1 MSSGLDS
8 TKNETEVHNVV
19 LQLERHRR
27 KLLCFLTSVTDKSKR
42 KEKMLRFDRRLI
54 HHFDWVMLLMLL
66 LVSAMALTN
75 LYSSTWNGTG
85 AVSTVLLK
93 QSYLFCAGLVM
104 IFVLM
109 VVDYGELE
117 TFGYVLYIGIVL
129 LLLYTNF
136 FVHTTINGSQRWI
149 NLGFFRLQPSEPAKL
164 ILVLVLASCYSKKE
178 VDNGY
183 RLRDLIMP
191 GALTA
196 IPFVLILIQPD
207 LGTALMLGI
216 LFVSMT
222 AFVKLRWST
231 VGILG
236 AFGAAGGFIGWKFL
250 LKDYQRRR
258 IETFLNPEGDP
269 MNHGYQIMQSKIAV
283 GSGRIFGKGFMEG
296 TQGHLHF
303 LPERH
308 TDFAFSVWGEEW
320 GFVGT
325 LFFLSCYFF
334 LLLWGINIAMT
345 ARDKFGVLLAFG
357 LVMLIFWQAVIN
369 LFMIMGFLP
378 VVGIPL
384 PLFSYGG
391 SSLLTT
397 LLAVGILMNIR
408 MRRFQNQQ

>member
-1 MSSGLDS
+1 MFLSRLSAMKQAG
-8 TKNETEVHNVV
+8 
-19 LQLERHRR
+19 RR
-27 KLLCFLTSVTDKSKR
+27 KPANIKR

-54 HHFDWVMLLMLL
+54 HHFDWVMLLMLV

-85 AVSTVLLK
+85 TVSSVLLK
-93 QSYLFCAGLVM
+93 QAYLFGAGLVM
-104 IFVLM
+104 IFALM
-109 VVDYGELE
+109 AIDYGELA
-117 TFGYVLYIGIVL
+117 TFGYILYIGIVL

-164 ILVLVLASCYSKKE
+164 VLVLVLAACYSRKE
-178 VDNGY
+178 VEGGY

-191 GALTA
+191 AVLTA
-196 IPFVLILIQPD
+196 VPFVLILIQPD

-222 AFVKLRWST
+222 VFVKLRWST
-231 VGILG
+231 IGILG
-236 AFGAAGGFIGWKFL
+236 ALGAAAGFVGWKFL

-283 GSGRIFGKGFMEG
+283 GSGRVFGKGFMEG

-320 GFVGT
+320 GFVGA

-345 ARDKFGVLLAFG
+345 ARDKFGVILAFG